1 LTDPK
6 IAMRRPANAAPAIA
20 LTPSGIGD
28 ALRRGWAPAHQTG
41 TATFAGAMLLL
52 VASGLFGGAS
62 QGNALSLM
70 AVELASLPLLFV
82 SLYLVLAGAAPRQAA
97 LPLIL
102 LTAVVAT
109 PLLQL
114 VPLPPGVWTRL
125 PGRAPVPQVLDVAH
139 LGRPWLPFSL
149 APEQTWRA
157 AMALAPPAAM
167 FMGALFLSDGQRRAM
182 AVCWLLMA
190 AVSLVV
196 GALQM
201 LGGEA
206 GPLYFYQIT
215 NLGAPVGLFSN
226 RNHQAEFLLC
236 LIPLAAVFA
245 ARFNGNFEDRRA
257 FAALLAGLYIVV
269 AIVGVAVTRSRA
281 GVVLGGL
288 ALLGAGAL
296 VGRPGALRRYWRAG
310 AGIGA
315 GVLVA
320 IAAVL
325 AFGLGPI
332 LDRFGGGAEPRF
344 EGWPLVARAAGG
356 FLPLGSGV
364 GTFQTVYDAVEPL
377 TDVGPT
383 YFNHA
388 HNDYLELWLET
399 GVVGAGLLLVF
410 AAWLAGRLRAIWVR
424 TPAPG
429 RDLAAACS
437 MTVLLLAAH
446 SVVDYPLRTESLA
459 VLFAFACATLA
470 AYGRRELLGAFA
482 SDAGSAHPGGSSRT
496 DASAGPPFGD

>member
-6 IAMRRPANAAPAIA
+6 IAMRRPANAMPATP
-20 LTPSGIGD
+20 LTPSGICD
-28 ALRRGWAPAHQTG
+28 AWRRAWAPAQQTE
-41 TATFAGAMLLL
+41 TATFAGALLL
-52 VASGLFGGAS
+52 LFAAGLFGGAS

-82 SLYLVLAGAAPRQAA
+82 SLYQVLAGAAPRRAI

-102 LTAVVAT
+102 LAAVIAT

-114 VPLPPGVWTRL
+114 VPLPSGLWTRL
-125 PGRAPVPQVLDVAH
+125 PGRAPVLQVLDVAR

-149 APEQTWRA
+149 APAETWRA

-167 FMGALFLSDGQRRAM
+167 FMGALFLSDGQRRVI
-182 AVCWLLMA
+182 AVCWLAMA
-190 AVSLVV
+190 AISLGL

-201 LGGEA
+201 LGGE
-206 GPLYFYQIT
+206 GSPLYFYPIT

-245 ARFNGNFEDRRA
+245 ARFNGDFEDRRA
-257 FAALLAGLYIVV
+257 FGALLAGLYVVV
-269 AIVGVAVTRSRA
+269 AIVGVAVTHSRA
-281 GVVLGGL
+281 GVVLGAV
-288 ALLGAGAL
+288 ALLGAGA
-296 VGRPGALRRYWRAG
+296 VIARSGALRRRWRAA

-325 AFGLGPI
+325 AFGSGPI
-332 LDRFGGGAEPRF
+332 LDRFAGAAAEPRF
-344 EGWPLVARAAGG
+344 GGWPLVARAANG

-364 GTFQTVYDAVEPL
+364 GSFQTVYDAVEPL
-377 TDVGPT
+377 SDVGPT

-399 GVVGAGLLLVF
+399 GLFGAALLLAF
-410 AAWLAGRLRAIWVR
+410 AAWLAGRLWTIW
-424 TPAPG
+424 THAAGPG
-429 RDLAAACS
+429 RDLVAACS
-437 MTVLLLAAH
+437 LTVLLLAAH
-446 SVVDYPLRTESLA
+446 SAVDYPLRTESLA
-459 VLFAFACATLA
+459 VLFAFACASVGVYRPPDPT
-470 AYGRRELLGAFA
+470 RK
-482 SDAGSAHPGGSSRT
+482 
-496 DASAGPPFGD
+496 GPMLS